1 MHLNAVL
8 ATALYSSA
16 ALLGQVHAD
25 DEAAESSSTSVTE
38 SSATV
43 PVEKP
48 TFTVRGQPLTD
59 NSSWLVRS
67 SVYGISANHAIAIQ
81 CQSTLL

>member
-1 MHLNAVL
+1 MRLNAVL
-8 ATALYSSA
+8 ATALYSAA

-25 DEAAESSSTSVTE
+25 DEAAESSSTSVAE

-48 TFTVRGQPLTD
+48 TFTVRASPSLTA
-59 NSSWLVRS
+59 LHGLLRS
-67 SVYGISANHAIAIQ
+67 SVYKIFANPSTAIQ
-81 CQSTLL
+81 Y